1 MVHHPSFLYHFLNAL
16 YDLDADKAV
25 GEHKSEE
32 DAFGFQIVLL
42 VLNRLLPLLF
52 RPLTLPLQVAFS
64 HQLVMFHFEVGR
76 ADVLRAV
83 RVLAEMSQE
92 VYGVAPYG
100 AVRNGVAVADANL
113 DGCPI
118 PSHVKGTADIVV
130 QHGVLPCLQEC
141 FGSAVG
147 KDSCEKV
154 IRPLKPLRFSSG
166 MKRCRG

>member
-76 ADVLRAV
+76 AR
-83 RVLAEMSQE
+83 RTS
-92 VYGVAPYG
+92 GCSCPCRNVAGGLWCRTIRSRPKWCS
-100 AVRNGVAVADANL
+100 RC
-113 DGCPI
+113 GCK
-118 PSHVKGTADIVV
+118 S
-130 QHGVLPCLQEC
+130 
-141 FGSAVG
+141 
-147 KDSCEKV
+147 
-154 IRPLKPLRFSSG
+154 
-166 MKRCRG
+166 